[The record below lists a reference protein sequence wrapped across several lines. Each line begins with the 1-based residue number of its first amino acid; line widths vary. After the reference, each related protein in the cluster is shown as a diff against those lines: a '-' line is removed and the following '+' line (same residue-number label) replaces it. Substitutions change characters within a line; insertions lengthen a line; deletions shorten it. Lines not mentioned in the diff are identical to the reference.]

1 MISEV
6 KTIPKFAPGQ
16 ILITVAA
23 QEQIN
28 ASDVQAA
35 LRRHLAGDWGDCELQ
50 DAAANEEALLHSERL
65 LSVYHTAESVKFWI
79 ITEADRSATT
89 VLLPDDY

>member
-6 KTIPKFAPGQ
+6 RTIPKFSSGQ
-16 ILITVAA
+16 ILITAA
-23 QEQIN
+23 AHEQLN

-35 LRRHLAGDWGDCELQ
+35 LRRHLAGDWGDCKQE
-50 DAAANEEALLHSERL
+50 DASANEDSLLHGDRL
-65 LSVYHTAESVKFWI
+65 LSVYQTANGTKFWI

-89 VLLPDDY
+89 VLLPDNY